1 MKFLHLADLHLGKR
15 VNGFSMLEDQAHI
28 LRQILAILDDE
39 RLDGVLIA
47 GDVYDKSVPSVEAVE
62 LLDGFLTE
70 LRARGVPV
78 LLISG
83 NHDSPER
90 LAFGGRVM
98 DSCGIHISPVYDG
111 ALAPVTL
118 HDEFGPVHVWL
129 LPFVKPAHVRR
140 WFPDADIESY
150 TDAVAEAVAHMDIDT
165 AARNVL
171 VTHQFVTGGARSGS
185 EELSVGGT
193 DNVDSGVFA
202 PFDYVALGHLH
213 GAQNIGRETIRYA
226 GSPLKY
232 SFSEARQH
240 KSVTVVTL
248 GEKGDVQVRTVAL
261 TPLRELREI
270 RGSYDELTARSFY
283 EHTTY
288 RSDYLHL
295 ILTDE
300 QDVFDAMSR
309 LRTIYPYLMTL
320 DYDNAR
326 TRAAGGMSVPAET
339 ERRTPLE
346 LFEALY
352 QRQNHRPMSEV
363 QRAYIAQLME
373 QIMEQIMEVQG

>member
-39 RLDGVLIA
+39 QPDGVLIA

-70 LRARGVPV
+70 LRTRGVPV

-118 HDEFGPVHVWL
+118 HDTFGPVHVWL

-171 VTHQFVTGGARSGS
+171 VTHQFVTGGTRSGS

-213 GAQNIGRETIRYA
+213 GAQRIGRETIRYA

-240 KSVTVVTL
+240 KSITVVTL

-352 QRQNHRPMSEV
+352 QRQNHWPMSEV

-373 QIMEQIMEVQG
+373 QIMEVQG

>member
-28 LRQILAILDDE
+28 LRQILAILDNE
-39 RLDGVLIA
+39 QPDGVLIA
-47 GDVYDKSVPSVEAVE
+47 GDVYDKSVPSVEAVG
-62 LLDGFLTE
+62 LLDSFLTE

-150 TDAVAEAVAHMDIDT
+150 TDAVAEAVAHMDIDA

-171 VTHQFVTGGARSGS
+171 VTHQFVTGGTRSGS

-213 GAQNIGRETIRYA
+213 GAQHIGRETIRYS

-352 QRQNHRPMSEV
+352 TRQNHQPMSEV
-363 QRAYIAQLME
+363 QRAYIVQL
-373 QIMEQIMEVQG
+373 MEQIMEVQG

>member
-39 RLDGVLIA
+39 QPDGVLIA
-47 GDVYDKSVPSVEAVE
+47 GDVYDKSVPSVEAVG

-118 HDEFGPVHVWL
+118 QDAFGPVHVWL

-150 TDAVAEAVAHMDIDT
+150 TDAMAEAVAHMDIDT

-171 VTHQFVTGGARSGS
+171 VTHQFVTGGTRSGS

-193 DNVDSGVFA
+193 DNVDSSVFA

-213 GAQNIGRETIRYA
+213 GAQHIGRETIRYA

-232 SFSEARQH
+232 SFSEAKQH

-300 QDVFDAMSR
+300 QDVFDAISR

-326 TRAAGGMSVPAET
+326 TRAAGSMFVPAGM

-352 QRQNHRPMSEV
+352 KRQNHQPMSEV
-363 QRAYIAQLME
+363 QREYIAQLME
-373 QIMEQIMEVQG
+373 QIMEVQG

>member
-39 RLDGVLIA
+39 QPDGVLIA
-47 GDVYDKSVPSVEAVE
+47 GDVYDKSVPSVEAVG
-62 LLDGFLTE
+62 LLDSFLTE

-150 TDAVAEAVAHMDIDT
+150 TDAMAEAVAHMDIDT

-171 VTHQFVTGGARSGS
+171 VTHQFVTGGTRSGS

-213 GAQNIGRETIRYA
+213 GAQHIGRETIRYA

-300 QDVFDAMSR
+300 QDVFDAISR

-373 QIMEQIMEVQG
+373 QIMEVQG

>member
-39 RLDGVLIA
+39 QPDGVLIA

-62 LLDGFLTE
+62 LLDSFLTE

-213 GAQNIGRETIRYA
+213 GAQHIGRETIRYA

-373 QIMEQIMEVQG
+373 QIMEVQG

>member
-39 RLDGVLIA
+39 QPDGVLIA
-47 GDVYDKSVPSVEAVE
+47 GDVYDKSVPSVEAVG

-98 DSCGIHISPVYDG
+98 DSCDIHISPVYDG

-150 TDAVAEAVAHMDIDT
+150 TDAMAEAVAHMDIDT

-171 VTHQFVTGGARSGS
+171 VTHQFVTGGTRSGS

-213 GAQNIGRETIRYA
+213 GAQHIGRETIRYA

-309 LRTIYPYLMTL
+309 LRTIYPHLMTL

-373 QIMEQIMEVQG
+373 QIMEVQG

>member
-39 RLDGVLIA
+39 QPDGVLIA
-47 GDVYDKSVPSVEAVE
+47 GDVYDKSVPSVEAVG

-83 NHDSPER
+83 NHDSSER

-118 HDEFGPVHVWL
+118 HDTFGPVHVWL

-165 AARNVL
+165 ATRNVL

-213 GAQNIGRETIRYA
+213 GAQHIGRETIRYA

-248 GEKGDVQVRTVAL
+248 GEKGDVQVRTAAL

-352 QRQNHRPMSEV
+352 TRQNHQPMSEV

-373 QIMEQIMEVQG
+373 QIMEVQG

>member
-28 LRQILAILDDE
+28 LRQILAILDNE
-39 RLDGVLIA
+39 QPDGVLIA
-47 GDVYDKSVPSVEAVE
+47 GDVYDKSVPSVEAVG

-98 DSCGIHISPVYDG
+98 DSCGIHVSPVYDG

-118 HDEFGPVHVWL
+118 QDAFGPVHIWL

-150 TDAVAEAVAHMDIDT
+150 TDAMAEAIAHMDIDT

-171 VTHQFVTGGARSGS
+171 VTHQFVTGGTRSGS

-213 GAQNIGRETIRYA
+213 GAQHIGRETIRYA

-373 QIMEQIMEVQG
+373 QIMEVQG

>member
-28 LRQILAILDDE
+28 LRQIFAILDGE
-39 RLDGVLIA
+39 QPDGVLIA

-70 LRARGVPV
+70 LRTRGVPV

-90 LAFGGRVM
+90 LAFGGRDM

-171 VTHQFVTGGARSGS
+171 VTHQFVTGGTRSGS

-213 GAQNIGRETIRYA
+213 GAQHIGSETIRYA

-352 QRQNHRPMSEV
+352 QRQNHQPMSEV
-363 QRAYIAQLME
+363 QREYIAQLME
-373 QIMEQIMEVQG
+373 QIMEVQG

>member
-39 RLDGVLIA
+39 QPDGVLIA
-47 GDVYDKSVPSVEAVE
+47 GDVYDKSVPSVEAVR

-70 LRARGVPV
+70 LRTRGVPV

-118 HDEFGPVHVWL
+118 QDAFGPVHVWL

-150 TDAVAEAVAHMDIDT
+150 TDAMAEAVAHMDIDT

-171 VTHQFVTGGARSGS
+171 VTHQFVTGGTCSGS

-213 GAQNIGRETIRYA
+213 GAQHIGRETIRYA

-339 ERRTPLE
+339 ERRTPSE

-352 QRQNHRPMSEV
+352 LRQNHRPMSEV

-373 QIMEQIMEVQG
+373 QIMEVQG

>member
-39 RLDGVLIA
+39 QPDGVLIA
-47 GDVYDKSVPSVEAVE
+47 GDVYDKSVPSVEAVG

-150 TDAVAEAVAHMDIDT
+150 TDAMAEAVAHMDIDT

-171 VTHQFVTGGARSGS
+171 VTHQFVTGGTCSGS

-213 GAQNIGRETIRYA
+213 GAQHIGREAIRYA

-270 RGSYDELTARSFY
+270 RGSYNELTARSFY

-373 QIMEQIMEVQG
+373 QIMEVQG

>member
-39 RLDGVLIA
+39 QPDGVLIA
-47 GDVYDKSVPSVEAVE
+47 GDVYDKSVPSVEAVG

-70 LRARGVPV
+70 LRTRGVPV

-90 LAFGGRVM
+90 LAFGGRIM

-171 VTHQFVTGGARSGS
+171 VTHQFVTGGTRSGS

-213 GAQNIGRETIRYA
+213 GAQHIGRETIRYA

-352 QRQNHRPMSEV
+352 QRQNHQPMSEV

-373 QIMEQIMEVQG
+373 QIMEVQG

>member
-1 MKFLHLADLHLGKR
+1 MKLIHLSDLHLGKR

-28 LRQILAILDDE
+28 LRQILAILDNE
-39 RLDGVLIA
+39 QPDGVLIA

-70 LRARGVPV
+70 LRTRGVPV

-193 DNVDSGVFA
+193 DNIDSGVFA

-213 GAQNIGRETIRYA
+213 GAQHIGRETIRYA

-248 GEKGDVQVRTVAL
+248 GEKGDVQVRTAAL

-373 QIMEQIMEVQG
+373 QIMEVQG

>member
-1 MKFLHLADLHLGKR
+1 MKFFHLADLHLGKR
-15 VNGFSMLEDQAHI
+15 VNGFSMLEDQAYI
-28 LRQILAILDDE
+28 LRQVLTLLDHE
-39 RLDGVLIA
+39 RPDGVLIA
-47 GDVYDKSVPSVEAVE
+47 GDVYDKPVPPTEAVE
-62 LLDGFLTE
+62 LLDWFLTE
-70 LRARGVPV
+70 LCARRTQVFV
-78 LLISG
+78 ISG

-98 DSCGIHISPVYDG
+98 NGCGIHIAPVYGG
-111 ALAPVTL
+111 AVAPIEL
-118 HDEFGPVHVWL
+118 HDGFGSVYVWL
-129 LPFVKPAHVRR
+129 LPFLKPAHVRR
-140 WFPDADIESY
+140 WFPDAEIDTY
-150 TDAVAEAVAHMDIDT
+150 TDAIGTAVAHMDIDT

-171 VTHQFVTGGARSGS
+171 VTHQFVTGGTRSGS

-213 GAQNIGRETIRYA
+213 GAQQIARPTIRYA

-232 SFSEARQH
+232 SFSEAHQH

-248 GEKGDVQVRTVAL
+248 GEKGTVDIRTAPL

-288 RSDYLHL
+288 RGDYLHL

-300 QDVFDAMSR
+300 QDVFDAVGR
-309 LRTIYPYLMTL
+309 LRAIYPYLMTL
-320 DYDNAR
+320 DYDNTR
-326 TRAAGGMSVPAET
+326 TRAAGAVAAPAAMEQ
-339 ERRTPLE
+339 RTPLE

-352 QRQNHRPMSEV
+352 LQQNNQPMSDE
-363 QRAYIAQLME
+363 QRAFVAQLME
-373 QIMEQIMEVQG
+373 QIREAQP

>member
-39 RLDGVLIA
+39 QPDGVLIA

-70 LRARGVPV
+70 LRTRGVPV

-118 HDEFGPVHVWL
+118 QDAFGPVHVWL

-150 TDAVAEAVAHMDIDT
+150 TDAVAEAVAHLDIDT

-171 VTHQFVTGGARSGS
+171 VTHQFVTGGTRSGS

-213 GAQNIGRETIRYA
+213 GAQHIGRETIRYA

-232 SFSEARQH
+232 SFSEVRQH

-300 QDVFDAMSR
+300 QDVFDAVGR
-309 LRTIYPYLMTL
+309 LRAIYPYLMTL

-326 TRAAGGMSVPAET
+326 TRAAGAVAAPAAMEQ
-339 ERRTPLE
+339 RTPLE

-352 QRQNHRPMSEV
+352 LQQNNQPMSDE
-363 QRAYIAQLME
+363 QRAFAAQLME
-373 QIMEQIMEVQG
+373 EIQEAQP

>member
-28 LRQILAILDDE
+28 LRQILAILDNE
-39 RLDGVLIA
+39 QPDGVLIA

-98 DSCGIHISPVYDG
+98 DSCGIHISPVYGG

-118 HDEFGPVHVWL
+118 QDEFGPVHVWL
-129 LPFVKPAHVRR
+129 LPFVKPTHVRR

-171 VTHQFVTGGARSGS
+171 VTHQFVTGGTRSGS

-213 GAQNIGRETIRYA
+213 GAQHIGRETVRYA

-248 GEKGDVQVRTVAL
+248 GEKGDVQVRTAAL

-352 QRQNHRPMSEV
+352 TRQNHRPMSEV

-373 QIMEQIMEVQG
+373 QIMEVQG

>member
-15 VNGFSMLEDQAHI
+15 VNGFSMLEDQAHV

-39 RLDGVLIA
+39 QPDGVLIA

-118 HDEFGPVHVWL
+118 HDAFGPVHVWL

-171 VTHQFVTGGARSGS
+171 VTHQFVTGGTRSGS

-213 GAQNIGRETIRYA
+213 GAQHIGRETIRYA

-352 QRQNHRPMSEV
+352 QRQNHQPMSEV

-373 QIMEQIMEVQG
+373 QIMEVQG

>member
-39 RLDGVLIA
+39 QPDGVLIA
-47 GDVYDKSVPSVEAVE
+47 GDVYDKSVPSVEAVG

-171 VTHQFVTGGARSGS
+171 VTHQFVTGGTRSGS

-213 GAQNIGRETIRYA
+213 GAQHIGRETIRYA

-352 QRQNHRPMSEV
+352 TRQNHQPMSEV
-363 QRAYIAQLME
+363 QREYIAQLME
-373 QIMEQIMEVQG
+373 QIMEVQG

>member
-39 RLDGVLIA
+39 QPDGVLIA
-47 GDVYDKSVPSVEAVE
+47 GDVYDKSVPSVEAVG

-118 HDEFGPVHVWL
+118 QDAFGPVHVWL

-150 TDAVAEAVAHMDIDT
+150 TDAMAEAVAHMDIDT

-171 VTHQFVTGGARSGS
+171 VTHQFVTGGTRSGS

-213 GAQNIGRETIRYA
+213 GAQHIERETIRYA

-352 QRQNHRPMSEV
+352 RRQNHQPMSEV
-363 QRAYIAQLME
+363 QREYIAQLME
-373 QIMEQIMEVQG
+373 QIMEVQG

>member
-39 RLDGVLIA
+39 QPDGVLIA
-47 GDVYDKSVPSVEAVE
+47 GDVYDKSVPSVEAVG

-118 HDEFGPVHVWL
+118 QDAFGPVHVWL

-150 TDAVAEAVAHMDIDT
+150 TDAMAEAVAHMDIDT

-171 VTHQFVTGGARSGS
+171 VTHQFVTGGTRSGS

-213 GAQNIGRETIRYA
+213 GAQHIGRETIRYA

-352 QRQNHRPMSEV
+352 QRQNHQPMSEV

-373 QIMEQIMEVQG
+373 QIMEVQG

>member
-39 RLDGVLIA
+39 QPDGVLIA
-47 GDVYDKSVPSVEAVE
+47 GDVYDKSVPSVEAVG

-150 TDAVAEAVAHMDIDT
+150 TDAVAEAVAHMNVDT

-171 VTHQFVTGGARSGS
+171 VTHQFVTGGTRSGS

-213 GAQNIGRETIRYA
+213 GAQHIGRETLRYA

-248 GEKGDVQVRTVAL
+248 GEKGDVQVRTAAL

-352 QRQNHRPMSEV
+352 KRQNHQPMSEV
-363 QRAYIAQLME
+363 QREYIAQLME
-373 QIMEQIMEVQG
+373 QIMEVQG

>member
-39 RLDGVLIA
+39 QPDGVLIA
-47 GDVYDKSVPSVEAVE
+47 GDVYDKSVPSVEAVG

-150 TDAVAEAVAHMDIDT
+150 TDSVAEAIAHMDIDT

-213 GAQNIGRETIRYA
+213 GAQHIGRETIRYA

-288 RSDYLHL
+288 RSDDLHL

-352 QRQNHRPMSEV
+352 QRQNHQPMSEV

-373 QIMEQIMEVQG
+373 QIMEVQG

>member
-28 LRQILAILDDE
+28 LRQILAILDGE
-39 RLDGVLIA
+39 QPDGVLIA
-47 GDVYDKSVPSVEAVE
+47 GDVYDKSVPSVEAVG

-118 HDEFGPVHVWL
+118 QDAFGPVHVWL

-171 VTHQFVTGGARSGS
+171 VTHQFVTGGTRSGS

-213 GAQNIGRETIRYA
+213 GAQHIGRETIRYA

-373 QIMEQIMEVQG
+373 QIMEVQG

>member
-39 RLDGVLIA
+39 QPDGVLIA
-47 GDVYDKSVPSVEAVE
+47 GDVYDKSVPSVEAVG

-118 HDEFGPVHVWL
+118 HDAFGPVHVWL

-171 VTHQFVTGGARSGS
+171 VTHQFVTGGTRSGS

-213 GAQNIGRETIRYA
+213 GAQHIGRETIRYA

-248 GEKGDVQVRTVAL
+248 GEKGDVQVRTAAL

-339 ERRTPLE
+339 ERRTPPE

-373 QIMEQIMEVQG
+373 QIMEVQG

>member
-39 RLDGVLIA
+39 QPDGVLIA
-47 GDVYDKSVPSVEAVE
+47 GDVYDKSVPSVEAVG

-83 NHDSPER
+83 NHDSSER

-118 HDEFGPVHVWL
+118 HDTFGPVHVWL

-213 GAQNIGRETIRYA
+213 GAQHIGRETIRYA

-248 GEKGDVQVRTVAL
+248 GEKGDVQVRTAAL

-270 RGSYDELTARSFY
+270 RGSYDDLTARSFY

-373 QIMEQIMEVQG
+373 QIMEVQG

>member
-39 RLDGVLIA
+39 QPDGVLIA

-62 LLDGFLTE
+62 LLDDFLTE

-118 HDEFGPVHVWL
+118 QDAFGPVHVWL

-150 TDAVAEAVAHMDIDT
+150 TDAVAEAIAHMDIDT

-171 VTHQFVTGGARSGS
+171 VTHQFVTGGTRSGS

-213 GAQNIGRETIRYA
+213 GAQHIGRETIRYA

-300 QDVFDAMSR
+300 QDVFDTMSR

-352 QRQNHRPMSEV
+352 QRQNHQPMSEV
-363 QRAYIAQLME
+363 QREYIAQLME
-373 QIMEQIMEVQG
+373 QIMEVQG

>member
-39 RLDGVLIA
+39 QPDGVLIA

-150 TDAVAEAVAHMDIDT
+150 TDAVAEAVAHMGIDT

-171 VTHQFVTGGARSGS
+171 VTHQFVTGGTRSGS

-213 GAQNIGRETIRYA
+213 GAQHIGRETIRYA

-352 QRQNHRPMSEV
+352 QRQNHQPMSEV

-373 QIMEQIMEVQG
+373 QIMEVQG

>member
-39 RLDGVLIA
+39 QPDGVLIA
-47 GDVYDKSVPSVEAVE
+47 GDVYDKSVPSVEAVG

-118 HDEFGPVHVWL
+118 HDAFGPVHVWL

-140 WFPDADIESY
+140 WFPGADIESY

-213 GAQNIGRETIRYA
+213 GAQHIGRETIRYA

-240 KSVTVVTL
+240 KSVIVVTL

-352 QRQNHRPMSEV
+352 KRQNHQPMSEV

-373 QIMEQIMEVQG
+373 QIMEVQG

>member
-28 LRQILAILDDE
+28 LRQILAILDNE
-39 RLDGVLIA
+39 QPDGVLIA

-118 HDEFGPVHVWL
+118 QDAFGPVHVWL

-213 GAQNIGRETIRYA
+213 GAQHIGRETIRYA

-373 QIMEQIMEVQG
+373 QIMEVQG

>member
-1 MKFLHLADLHLGKR
+1 MKFLHLADLHLSKR

-39 RLDGVLIA
+39 QPDGVLIA

-70 LRARGVPV
+70 LCARGVPV

-111 ALAPVTL
+111 ALTPVTL

-129 LPFVKPAHVRR
+129 LPFVKPVHVRR

-171 VTHQFVTGGARSGS
+171 VTHQFVTGGTRSGS

-213 GAQNIGRETIRYA
+213 GAQHIGRETIRYA

-352 QRQNHRPMSEV
+352 ARQNHRPMSEV

-373 QIMEQIMEVQG
+373 QIMEVQG

>member
-39 RLDGVLIA
+39 QPDGVLIA
-47 GDVYDKSVPSVEAVE
+47 GDVYDKSVPTVEAVE

-70 LRARGVPV
+70 LRTRGVPV

-90 LAFGGRVM
+90 LAFGGRVL

-118 HDEFGPVHVWL
+118 HDTFGPVHVWL

-171 VTHQFVTGGARSGS
+171 VTHQFVTGGTRSGS

-213 GAQNIGRETIRYA
+213 GAQHIGSETIRYA

-352 QRQNHRPMSEV
+352 QRQNHQPMSEV
-363 QRAYIAQLME
+363 QREYIAQLME
-373 QIMEQIMEVQG
+373 QIMEVQG

>member
-39 RLDGVLIA
+39 QPDGVLIA

-118 HDEFGPVHVWL
+118 QDAFGPVHVWL

-150 TDAVAEAVAHMDIDT
+150 TDAMAEAVAHIDT

-171 VTHQFVTGGARSGS
+171 VTHQFVTGGTRSGS

-213 GAQNIGRETIRYA
+213 GAQHIGRETIRYA

-373 QIMEQIMEVQG
+373 QIMEVQG

>member
-28 LRQILAILDDE
+28 LRQILAILDGE
-39 RLDGVLIA
+39 QPDGVLIA

-70 LRARGVPV
+70 LRTRGVPV

-118 HDEFGPVHVWL
+118 QDAFGPVHVWL

-150 TDAVAEAVAHMDIDT
+150 TDAMAEAVAHMDIDT

-171 VTHQFVTGGARSGS
+171 VTHQFVTGGTRSGS

-213 GAQNIGRETIRYA
+213 GAQHIGRETIRYA

-373 QIMEQIMEVQG
+373 QIMEVQG

>member
-28 LRQILAILDDE
+28 LRQILAILDNE
-39 RLDGVLIA
+39 QPDGVLIA

-70 LRARGVPV
+70 LRTRGVPV

-118 HDEFGPVHVWL
+118 HDTFGPVHVWL

-213 GAQNIGRETIRYA
+213 GAQHIGRETIRYA

-326 TRAAGGMSVPAET
+326 TRAAGGMSAPAET

-373 QIMEQIMEVQG
+373 QIMEVQG

>member
-39 RLDGVLIA
+39 QPDGVLIA

-165 AARNVL
+165 SARNVL

-213 GAQNIGRETIRYA
+213 GAQHIGRETIRYA

-326 TRAAGGMSVPAET
+326 TRAAGGTSVSAET

-373 QIMEQIMEVQG
+373 QIMEVQG

>member
-39 RLDGVLIA
+39 QPDGVLIA
-47 GDVYDKSVPSVEAVE
+47 GDVYDKSVPSVEAVW

-118 HDEFGPVHVWL
+118 QDAFGPVHVWL

-213 GAQNIGRETIRYA
+213 GAQHIGRETIRYA

-326 TRAAGGMSVPAET
+326 TRAAGGMSVPAGM

-363 QRAYIAQLME
+363 QRAYIVQL
-373 QIMEQIMEVQG
+373 MEQIMEVQG

>member
-39 RLDGVLIA
+39 QPDGVLIA

-98 DSCGIHISPVYDG
+98 DGCGIHISPVYDG

-118 HDEFGPVHVWL
+118 QDAFGPVHVWL

-150 TDAVAEAVAHMDIDT
+150 TDAMAEAVAHMDIDT

-171 VTHQFVTGGARSGS
+171 VTHQFVTGGTRSGS

-213 GAQNIGRETIRYA
+213 GAQHIGRETIRYA

-300 QDVFDAMSR
+300 QDVFDAISR

-373 QIMEQIMEVQG
+373 QIMEVQG

>member
-39 RLDGVLIA
+39 QPDGVLIA
-47 GDVYDKSVPSVEAVE
+47 GDVYDKSVPSVEAVG

-90 LAFGGRVM
+90 LAFGGRVK
-98 DSCGIHISPVYDG
+98 DSCGIHLSPVYDG

-118 HDEFGPVHVWL
+118 QDAFGPVHVWL

-150 TDAVAEAVAHMDIDT
+150 TDAMAEAVAHMDIDT

-171 VTHQFVTGGARSGS
+171 VTHQFVTGGTRSGA

-213 GAQNIGRETIRYA
+213 GAQHIGRETIRYA
-226 GSPLKY
+226 GSTLKN

-270 RGSYDELTARSFY
+270 RGSYNELTARSFY

-339 ERRTPLE
+339 ERRTPPE

-373 QIMEQIMEVQG
+373 QIMEVQG